1 MTDPIERAA
10 MALLPHGWAHATEAL
25 RGVKRNEAR
34 AALLAFLDAPEFRE
48 IVARAMCDE
57 LGLHADDW
65 SEDLRGE
72 RVYVWQ
78 KEADTAQA
86 AIAACARRR

>member
-34 AALLAFLDAPEFRE
+34 AAILPSLIARVALL
-48 IVARAMCDE
+48 RA
-57 LGLHADDW
+57 
-65 SEDLRGE
+65 
-72 RVYVWQ
+72 V
-78 KEADTAQA
+78 QA
-86 AIAACARRR
+86 TKQETT